1 MSTVD
6 RDIERLSAVFKQG
19 PLREWPVE
27 DIAKDKIMRFAETY
41 LMMARTGYRP
51 AAPSDG
57 LGNIQLDEER
67 LYREA
72 AEYAVKF
79 NREEDGRSFR
89 IGCSNYSTNRA
100 YVLSVEAAR
109 LLASGSDG
117 DQYAARLLKL
127 AIEEIEI
134 SAIANGQEHRLR
146 ILGR

>member
-1 MSTVD
+1 MKSG
-6 RDIERLSAVFKQG
+6 S
-19 PLREWPVE
+19 
-27 DIAKDKIMRFAETY
+27 
-41 LMMARTGYRP
+41 
-51 AAPSDG
+51 
-57 LGNIQLDEER
+57 
-67 LYREA
+67 
-72 AEYAVKF
+72 AEYALKF

-100 YVLSVEAAR
+100 YVLSIEAAR

-127 AIEEIEI
+127 AIEELEI